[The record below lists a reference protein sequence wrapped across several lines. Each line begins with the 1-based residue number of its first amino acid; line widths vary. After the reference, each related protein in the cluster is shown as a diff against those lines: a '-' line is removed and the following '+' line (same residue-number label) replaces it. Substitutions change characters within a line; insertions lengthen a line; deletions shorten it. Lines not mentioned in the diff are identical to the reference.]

1 VIRAADYP
9 ASPPGRSQPA
19 NPEHPANPP
28 GRADAA
34 RPPRS
39 APPASPAP
47 ADPDVYV
54 YRDTSGPD
62 VQPAAPHPAESDA
75 AYWYDLV
82 AEEPAPLYE
91 PAPLHEPARG
101 PFEPLLSSSGP
112 PPGAAEPPAA
122 EPALSPAD
130 AIREQDLDDTEH
142 ARARKL
148 EQIKDLYL
156 TAEAIGEHNVD
167 KHFDQLL
174 AQQRDLISEYFK
186 QSAAAEPTEPAAPEP
201 AAPGPAV
208 AGPRDGLA
216 AGSDGGPL
224 DPRDPGTGRGPGA
237 GTPED
242 AACAAE
248 PPRGW

>member
-1 VIRAADYP
+1 MIRATDYP
-9 ASPPGRSQPA
+9 AAPAGRGRPGS
-19 NPEHPANPP
+19 PEHPAGPP

-34 RPPRS
+34 PPPRP
-39 APPASPAP
+39 APPTNPAP
-47 ADPDVYV
+47 VDPDVYV
-54 YRDTSGPD
+54 YRDTSEPD
-62 VQPAAPHPAESDA
+62 VASATQDPAESDA
-75 AYWYDLV
+75 AYWYDLL
-82 AEEPAPLYE
+82 AEE

-101 PFEPLLSSSGP
+101 PFEPLLPSSGP

-122 EPALSPAD
+122 DPAPAPAD
-130 AIREQDLDDTEH
+130 AISEEGAENTEH

-148 EQIKDLYL
+148 AQIKDLYL

-174 AQQRDLISEYFK
+174 AQQRELISDYFR
-186 QSAAAEPTEPAAPEP
+186 QSTAAQPGEPAAPETEGPDP

-208 AGPRDGLA
+208 ASPREGLDDESG
-216 AGSDGGPL
+216 AGLP
-224 DPRDPGTGRGPGA
+224 DPRDPGTPRGRGP

>member
-1 VIRAADYP
+1 VIRATDYP
-9 ASPPGRSQPA
+9 AAPAGRGRPGSPQ
-19 NPEHPANPP
+19 HPADPP

-34 RPPRS
+34 PPPRP

-54 YRDTSGPD
+54 YRDTSEPD
-62 VQPAAPHPAESDA
+62 VASATPDPAESDA
-75 AYWYDLV
+75 AYWYDLL
-82 AEEPAPLYE
+82 AEEPAPL
-91 PAPLHEPARG
+91 HKPARG
-101 PFEPLLSSSGP
+101 PFEPLLPSSDP

-122 EPALSPAD
+122 DLAPSPAD
-130 AIREQDLDDTEH
+130 AIREEGAEDTEH

-174 AQQRDLISEYFK
+174 AQQRELISDYFS
-186 QSAAAEPTEPAAPEP
+186 QSTAAKPGEPGAPETAGP
-201 AAPGPAV
+201 EPEIPGPAV
-208 AGPRDGLA
+208 ASPRDGLDDESG
-216 AGSDGGPL
+216 AGLL
-224 DPRDPGTGRGPGA
+224 DPRDPGTPRKRGS